1 MRFIKILVTVLLVF
15 AVVAP
20 ATAGDSSAPG
30 SGKSPFP
37 AFGAGPVEVRL
48 YSDYFCPPCQQVEPF
63 LDPILKDL
71 LLKNVIRLV
80 LVDFPMHNE
89 TPLYAR
95 YFLYALK
102 SRSDVDHALHVR
114 GTLFR
119 AAAGKEY
126 LTAPKVEGLLKANR
140 IPYAAFEPKPVFDR
154 YNALMQ
160 EDKVRGTPTIVIV
173 RGGGKETFVGGADI
187 IKALKGLK

>member
-1 MRFIKILVTVLLVF
+1 MRFIRMLVAILLVF
-15 AVVAP
+15 AVAAP
-20 ATAGDSSAPG
+20 ARTGDSSSPG
-30 SGKSPFP
+30 GGRSPFP

-48 YSDYFCPPCQQVEPF
+48 YSDYFCPPCQQAEPF

-71 LLKNVIRLV
+71 LMKKVIRLV

-102 SRSDVDHALHVR
+102 SRGDVDHALHVR
-114 GTLFR
+114 ATLFH

-126 LTAPKVEGLLKANR
+126 LTAPKVEGLLKTNR
-140 IPYAAFEPKPVFDR
+140 IPYTAFEPKPVFDR
-154 YNALMQ
+154 YNALIQ

-173 RGGGKETFVGGADI
+173 RGGSKETFVGGADI
-187 IKALKGLK
+187 IKALQGLK